1 MFMQC
6 TFHIAH
12 SLIYDIEDI
21 FLVKYYENIE
31 VLYFSSKQKSI
42 WKNLYIY
49 SLNEETWENEVA
61 DVHLNVPWAQQAEEK
76 SLNVGCQKQTLQFMK
91 IFILNFF

>member
-1 MFMQC
+1 MFSACSQ
-6 TFHIAH
+6 H
-12 SLIYDIEDI
+12 LEI
-21 FLVKYYENIE
+21 FFLPAVPTEH
-31 VLYFSSKQKSI
+31 LDRKSQPQI
-42 WKNLYIY
+42 PTTLHTVP
-49 SLNEETWENEVA
+49 LNEETWENEVA

>member
-1 MFMQC
+1 MMVASYEQRKAAF
-6 TFHIAH
+6 
-12 SLIYDIEDI
+12 
-21 FLVKYYENIE
+21 FLYCISY
-31 VLYFSSKQKSI
+31 
-42 WKNLYIY
+42 LYIRTVNKE
-49 SLNEETWENEVA
+49 SLENEVA